1 MRIPESIIAEVASA
15 ADIVQVISGYIDLK
29 KAGKDY
35 RGLCPFHGEKDPSFY
50 VSPQKGIFHCFGC
63 AAGGSVFNF
72 IMRMENLSFVE
83 SVRLLAQRYGIRLP
97 ATVTRGEDGGEKSK
111 LLKIMESA
119 QVYFHDSLNEN
130 SNVTE
135 YLSTRGVAHNWF
147 DRIGF
152 GFAPDTWDGMQRYL
166 RKIGVNLRDAANLGI
181 VRQRDGGGYYDY
193 FRSRVM
199 IPIRDLNGH
208 VIAFG
213 GRAYGNG
220 EPKYLNSPESVL
232 FRKRGTLYGLDS
244 ARDAIRS
251 EGAVILVEGYFDQ
264 ISLRIRGL
272 ENVVAPLGTSLAVE
286 QVRLI
291 KRYTTNVITVFD
303 GDEAGLRAVR
313 RSIPL
318 FLAEGIEPR
327 CLILKEDKDPDEAVN
342 NHGIDEFRR
351 MLTQAVPMVDFL
363 LNNLHD
369 RYDISGIQ
377 GRNLALEE
385 CLPVLRE
392 IADSKERD
400 YLIER
405 FASRLRVREDR
416 IQRLIGAVPLGRQQS
431 GADRQKPNGGMERV
445 SDAEKNVV
453 RGMLLRPGF
462 VDTVLESGLIK
473 HLEDPFLRSLAERIV
488 THRKQTGN
496 FDPLSFCRSLEDHK
510 LASIVAGWLE
520 PRPEE
525 DDLRPEVD
533 GDRVIDES
541 VEWLRLR
548 RLERRKS
555 DIVEKMKKCL
565 PGDEEYNL
573 LAHELLDIGRRL
585 HK

>member
-1 MRIPESIIAEVASA
+1 MRIPESTIAEVASA

-72 IMRMENLSFVE
+72 VMRMENVSFVE
-83 SVRLLAQRYGIRLP
+83 SVRLLAQRYGITLP
-97 ATVTRGEDGGEKSK
+97 PMVSRGETGDEKLK
-111 LLKIMESA
+111 LFKIMESA
-119 QVYFHDSLNEN
+119 QVYFLESLHAN
-130 SNVTE
+130 SEIAE
-135 YLSTRGVAHNWF
+135 YLVSRGVPEHWF

-152 GFAPDTWDGMQRYL
+152 GFAPDTWDGMYKHLSRHG
-166 RKIGVNLRDAANLGI
+166 INMRDAAGLGV
-181 VRQRDGGGYYDY
+181 VRQRESGGYYDY

-199 IPIRDLNGH
+199 IPIRDLKGD

-213 GRAYGNG
+213 GRAYGKG
-220 EPKYLNSPESVL
+220 EPKYLNSPESTL
-232 FRKRGTLYGLDS
+232 FRKRSTLYGLDS
-244 ARDAIRS
+244 ARESIRR
-251 EGAVILVEGYFDQ
+251 EGAAILVEGYFDQ

-286 QVRLI
+286 QVKLL
-291 KRYTTNVITVFD
+291 KRYTTEVITVFD

-318 FLAEGIEPR
+318 FLAEGLEPR
-327 CLILKEDKDPDEAVN
+327 CVVLREDKDPDEAVQN
-342 NHGIDEFRR
+342 RGIEEFRKK
-351 MLTQAVPMVDFL
+351 LTKAVPIIDFFL
-363 LNNLHD
+363 SDLQE
-369 RYDISGIQ
+369 RYDLGGIQ

-385 CLPVLRE
+385 SLPILRE

-416 IQRLIGAVPLGRQQS
+416 IKRLLGAFLQRRHDNGTRQELNRRIQ
-431 GADRQKPNGGMERV
+431 PV
-445 SDAEKNVV
+445 SDVENNVV
-453 RGMLLRPGF
+453 RGMLLRDGF
-462 VDTVLESGLIK
+462 IDTVIESGLIK
-473 HLEDPFLRSLAERIV
+473 DLEDPFLRSLAERMV
-488 THRKQTGN
+488 MFKKETGN
-496 FDPLSFCRSLEDHK
+496 FESSSFCSSLDDHK
-510 LASIVAGWLE
+510 FASTVAGWLE
-520 PRPEE
+520 PRPED

-533 GDRVIDES
+533 GDRVIEES
-541 VEWLRLR
+541 LDRLRLR
-548 RLERRKS
+548 RLERRKAE
-555 DIVEKMKKCL
+555 IVDKMKKCP
-565 PGDEEYNL
+565 PGDTEYNL
-573 LAHELLDIGRRL
+573 LAQELLSIGRRL

>member
-1 MRIPESIIAEVASA
+1 MRIPESTISEVASA

-50 VSPQKGIFHCFGC
+50 VSPQKAIFHCFGC

-72 IMRMENLSFVE
+72 IMRIENVSFVE
-83 SVRLLAQRYGIRLP
+83 SVRLLAQRYGITLP
-97 ATVTRGEDGGEKSK
+97 SIVTRGEDGGEKLK
-111 LLKIMESA
+111 LFKIMESG
-119 QVYFHDSLNEN
+119 QVYFHESLHAN
-130 SNVTE
+130 SEIAE
-135 YLSTRGVAHNWF
+135 YLANRGVPENWF

-152 GFAPDTWDGMQRYL
+152 GFAPDTWDGMYKHLSRL
-166 RKIGVNLRDAANLGI
+166 GINMRDAAGLGI
-181 VRQRDGGGYYDY
+181 VRQRDSGGYYDY

-199 IPIRDLNGH
+199 IPIRDLNGN

-213 GRAYGNG
+213 GRAYGKA
-220 EPKYLNSPESVL
+220 EPKYLNSPESTL
-232 FRKRGTLYGLDS
+232 FHKRSTLYGLDT
-244 ARDAIRS
+244 ARDSIRS
-251 EGAVILVEGYFDQ
+251 EGTVILVEGYFDQ

-286 QVRLI
+286 QVKLL
-291 KRYTTNVITVFD
+291 KRYTTDVITVFD

-318 FLAEGIEPR
+318 FLAEGMEPR
-327 CLILKEDKDPDEAVN
+327 CVVLKQDKDPDEAVQN
-342 NHGIDEFRR
+342 RGIEEFRR
-351 MLTQAVPMVDFL
+351 ILTEAVPIIDFF
-363 LNNLHD
+363 LNDLQERYNL
-369 RYDISGIQ
+369 SGIQ

-385 CLPVLRE
+385 SLPLLRE

-416 IQRLIGAVPLGRQQS
+416 IKRLVGAASLPQRQRNTNNQENRSVQP
-431 GADRQKPNGGMERV
+431 V
-445 SDAEKNVV
+445 SDMEKNVV
-453 RGMLLRPGF
+453 RGMLLRDGF
-462 VDTVLESGLIK
+462 IETVIASGLIK
-473 HLEDPFLRSLAERIV
+473 DLEDPFLRSLAERMV
-488 THRKQTGN
+488 AYRKETGN
-496 FDPLSFCRSLEDHK
+496 FESRSFCSSLDDQK
-510 LASIVAGWLE
+510 CASTVAGWLE
-520 PRPEE
+520 PRPED

-541 VEWLRLR
+541 VDRLKLR

-555 DIVEKMKKCL
+555 EIVDKMKKCP
-565 PGDEEYNL
+565 PGDAEYNL
-573 LAHELLDIGRRL
+573 LAQELLSIGQRL